1 MPVVR
6 TAPDWHPGYM
16 SILSSPLRRNLP
28 LGERVNRR
36 LLLNLTRSRPM
47 MRVFIFVKT
56 RIEHFHSNPRT
67 GAHPPR

>member
-1 MPVVR
+1 MPVVM

-16 SILSSPLRRNLP
+16 SILSSPLHRNLP

-36 LLLNLTRSRPM
+36 LLLNLTRRRRM
-47 MRVFIFVKT
+47 MRVFIFVKI
-56 RIEHFHSNPRT
+56 RIEHFDSNPRT